1 MTDGIEEVRNVFDQ
15 RETIP
20 AIDQEGEKIGSGSAN
35 SGESGADPL
44 EDRGGDPGPDPADY
58 PADWRGDGPGPDE
71 AADQHGGGSDAGQAL
86 DDILP
91 PGFPVQALGM
101 AGGKFY
107 FLSVRGE
114 LVEYAAGA
122 LSHRSN
128 LVALMAGKTDPM
140 RALGDIAPPT
150 GKRDTGFNAATAGDK
165 LMQACGCLP
174 LFDRNMP
181 MRNVGTWRGKTGHPI
196 VHLGEELRV
205 HHTEKRRGRMISGA
219 LYPAV
224 PSIDAPASDAASA
237 EDLEW
242 ICRRIGD
249 YWNWKCENAG
259 PLVMGWIGQAIL
271 GHYPE
276 WRTHLW
282 VNGKNGS
289 GKSTLLQI
297 ISSLLG
303 GMSAGVKNSSSAA
316 SIRQTTNR
324 QAVVRIF
331 DEAEKSENGGGVE
344 DVIAMFRLMS
354 GAEGAQMERG
364 TSDHAGIKFG
374 LYGAGLLGSIIPGGM
389 TPQDRSRFAMLTL
402 GERVAPQNPED
413 AAMWLATL
421 EQDAEAIG
429 PAIWRRMLKLAPLR
443 WDPAFRIYNGMVQ
456 GLGGRS
462 RDGDTVGAM
471 LAGWDLMTFD
481 APLVDAETGKPDEAR
496 LEQAR
501 VLARPLLRETQEADE
516 MGEGERL
523 LNTLFGASLLKEHG
537 GVITVA
543 ESIMLHNRGEHE
555 PSAGEANLLERLGL
569 RLVGRGDGRKQ
580 LFIANAG
587 GVQLDKA
594 LAGTRWRGG
603 GHKAALQTIADV
615 LPSGGTVRVAG
626 KPQRGV
632 VVPARFLPGYEEDPK
647 RPEGEGQ

>member
-1 MTDGIEEVRNVFDQ
+1 MTDGIEEVRSVFEQ

-20 AIDQEGEKIGSGSAN
+20 PIDQDGEKIGSGSAN
-35 SGESGADPL
+35 SEESGADL
-44 EDRGGDPGPDPADY
+44 LDDRDGDPGPNPADY
-58 PADWRGDGPGPDE
+58 PDGWRGADPDGE
-71 AADQHGGGSDAGQAL
+71 ADQVGGGTGAGQGPQS
-86 DDILP
+86 ILP
-91 PGFPVQALGM
+91 PGFPVQPLGM

-107 FLSVRGE
+107 FLTARGE

-128 LVALMAGKTDPM
+128 LVALMAGEADPI
-140 RALGDIAPPT
+140 RPLKNIAPPS
-150 GKRDTGFNAATAGDK
+150 GKRDTGFNAAAAGDQ
-165 LMQACGCLP
+165 LMQACGALP

-181 MRNVGTWRGKTGHPI
+181 MRNTGTWRGKTGYPI
-196 VHLGEELRV
+196 VHLGEDLMV
-205 HHTEKRRGRMISGA
+205 HHSEKPRGRMISGA

-224 PSIDAPASDAASA
+224 PAIDAPARDMASA
-237 EDLEW
+237 DDIEW
-242 ICRRIGD
+242 VCRRIGNF
-249 YWNWKCENAG
+249 WNWKCENAG
-259 PLVMGWIGQAIL
+259 PLVIGFIGQAVL
-271 GHYPE
+271 GHYPD

-289 GKSTLLQI
+289 GKSSLLQI
-297 ISSLLG
+297 ISALLG

-364 TSDHAGIKFG
+364 TSDHSGIKFG

-389 TPQDRSRFAMLTL
+389 APQDRSRFVMLTL

-413 AAMWLATL
+413 AALRLVEL
-421 EQDAEAIG
+421 EEDAKVLG
-429 PAIWRRMLKLAPLR
+429 PSIWKRMLKLAPR
-443 WDPAFRIYNGMVQ
+443 RYDQAFRIYNGIVQ

-462 RDGDTVGAM
+462 RDGDTVGAI
-471 LAGWDLMTFD
+471 LAGWDLMMFD
-481 APLVDAETGKPDEAR
+481 GPLVDKETGQPDEAR

-501 VLARPLLRETQEADE
+501 ALARPLLQETQEADE

-523 LNTLFGASLLKEHG
+523 LNTLYGASLLKEHG
-537 GVITVA
+537 GVVTVA
-543 ESIMLHNRGEHE
+543 ESIMLHNRSEHE
-555 PSAGEANLLERLGL
+555 LRAGDATLLERLGL
-569 RLVGRGDGRKQ
+569 RLLGRGDGKKE

-587 GVQLDKA
+587 GPQLDKA

-615 LPSGGTVRVAG
+615 KPHGGTVRVAG

-632 VVPARFLPGYEEDPK
+632 IIPARFLPGYIKDPK
-647 RPEGEGQ
+647 RPEGAGQ